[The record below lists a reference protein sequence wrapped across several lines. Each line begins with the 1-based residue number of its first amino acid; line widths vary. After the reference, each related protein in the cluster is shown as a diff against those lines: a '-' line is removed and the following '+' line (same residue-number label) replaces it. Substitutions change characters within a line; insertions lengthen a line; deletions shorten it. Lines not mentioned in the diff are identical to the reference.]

1 MQTRSARAMATRL
14 QSLRATERAV
24 RGQLDALS
32 PLAVLDRGY
41 SLTYS
46 QTGELLRTSNAVARG
61 DALMTRLANGVVIST
76 VEETTDKS

>member
-1 MQTRSARAMATRL
+1 
-14 QSLRATERAV
+14 V

-61 DALMTRLANGVVIST
+61 DALTTRLARGMVIST
-76 VEETTDKS
+76 VRETTDNS